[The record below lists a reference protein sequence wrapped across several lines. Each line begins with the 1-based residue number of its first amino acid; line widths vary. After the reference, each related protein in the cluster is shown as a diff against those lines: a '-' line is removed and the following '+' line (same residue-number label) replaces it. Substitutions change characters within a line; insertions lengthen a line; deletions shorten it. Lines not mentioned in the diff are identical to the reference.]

1 MNIFELGRNKRIV
14 TELVGAFS
22 LHLDLGLLGLLVKH
36 RALHLQVVDHPLRQ
50 LDGYVF
56 SLGVVEPYHPLASL
70 RVLGAE
76 GDHHVLV
83 ILLGRERVRGTRGAF

>member
-1 MNIFELGRNKRIV
+1 MRGKIFTK
-14 TELVGAFS
+14 LVGPLS
-22 LHLDLGLLGLLVKH
+22 LHLYLGLLRVFVQH
-36 RALHLQVVDHPLRQ
+36 STLHLQVVDHPLRQ

-56 SLGVVEPYHPLASL
+56 SLGVVEPHHPLASL

-83 ILLGRERVRGTRGAF
+83 ILLGRERVRYTRGAF